1 MADENVIRREFQAEL
16 VPVGDGR
23 TIDLR
28 IVPYN
33 TVARVKDPGGPAYDE
48 EWLPGVFDKQVK
60 AANRVFVN
68 VEHEQGFSGV
78 VGRGQEFGESADG
91 FIGSVRILSGPDGDK
106 ALELVNDRALTG
118 VSVEAIPIK
127 SQRTADGVVQRVK
140 ARLLNIA
147 LCRNP
152 AFTDAQVLAVREA
165 PTYVVNFA
173 GDTASTIATTA
184 ATSTGAELT
193 WTGTNPVFT
202 PETLAQR
209 EEPEPE
215 PEPTPEPEP
224 EPSRTDEVLSRIG
237 YFPIVL
243 QDVVDH
249 PWDGSAGRFEEDEYA
264 RSCLVDR
271 GGDGPVKERCVLPIL
286 EPNGDLNIQGMH
298 AAASRLSQ
306 TGLTPQEKGQAA
318 RKLLR
323 YYRLAGETPP
333 QNLLA
338 TAGR

>member
-68 VEHEQGFSGV
+68 VEHEQGFGGV
-78 VGRGQEFGESADG
+78 VGRGQEFGEADDA
-91 FIGSVRILSGPDGDK
+91 FVGSVRVLSGPDGDK
-106 ALELVNDRALTG
+106 ALELINDGVLTG
-118 VSVEAIPIK
+118 VSVEAIPLK
-127 SQRTADGVVQRVK
+127 SQRTPEGVVQRVK

-152 AFTDAQVLAVREA
+152 AFVDAQVLAVREA
-165 PTYVVNFA
+165 PNITFNVLPNSA
-173 GDTASTIATTA
+173 STDTASTD
-184 ATSTGAELT
+184 TSTNADLWIPSSAE
-193 WTGTNPVFT
+193 VVA
-202 PETLAQR
+202 PEPPPDPEPPA
-209 EEPEPE
+209 PEPE
-215 PEPTPEPEP
+215 PEPDS
-224 EPSRTDEVLSRIG
+224 SRATEVLSRIG
-237 YFPIVL
+237 YEPIL
-243 QDVVDH
+243 MRAVVNR
-249 PWDGSAGRFEEDEYA
+249 PWDGSAARFEDDEYE
-264 RSCLVDR
+264 RSCLVCR
-271 GGDGPVKERCVLPIL
+271 AGDEPPKTRCSLPVL

-306 TGLTPQEKGQAA
+306 TGLSSDEKAKAA
-318 RKLLR
+318 RKLVR
-323 YYRLAGETPP
+323 YYRQAGETPP
-333 QNLLA
+333 PNLLA

>member
-16 VPVGDGR
+16 TPVGDGR

-68 VEHEQGFSGV
+68 VEHEQGFGGV
-78 VGRGQEFGESADG
+78 VGRGQEFREDDDA
-91 FIGSVRILSGPDGDK
+91 FIGSVRVLSGPDGDK
-106 ALELVNDRALTG
+106 ALELVNDGVLTG
-118 VSVEAIPIK
+118 VSVEAIPLK
-127 SQRTADGVVQRVK
+127 SQRTQEGVVQRVK

-152 AFTDAQVLAVREA
+152 AYVDAQVLAVREA
-165 PTYVVNFA
+165 PNVTINIPPGEVV
-173 GDTASTIATTA
+173 GEQHLWIPS
-184 ATSTGAELT
+184 SAEVVA
-193 WTGTNPVFT
+193 P
-202 PETLAQR
+202 
-209 EEPEPE
+209 EPEPE
-215 PEPTPEPEP
+215 PEPPAPEPEP
-224 EPSRTDEVLSRIG
+224 DSDRATEVLARIG
-237 YFPIVL
+237 YEPIL
-243 QDVVDH
+243 LRAVVDR
-249 PWDGSAGRFEEDEYA
+249 PWDGSAARFEDDEYE
-264 RSCLVDR
+264 RSCLVCR
-271 GGDGPVKERCVLPIL
+271 VGDEPPKTRCSLPVL

-306 TGLTPQEKGQAA
+306 TGLSAEEKAKAA
-318 RKLLR
+318 RKLVR
-323 YYRLAGETPP
+323 YYRQAGETPP
-333 QNLLA
+333 ANLLA